1 MALIQ
6 DKTLV
11 KVLMVQGEKGDK
23 GDSGEITNLPDLLEA
38 LEDVVYTKT
47 EIDENFLDETEI
59 INGFYSKAQTYDKSV
74 LYTKA
79 EVNQLIQ
86 NLTDSISSLIG
97 DEVCYKP
104 GDTITIPNNTNGR
117 IRCAGY
123 ISESAKH
130 LRVTVPTKPIAGNTI
145 TINNLYISVRLT
157 TGGYGFIQCDADDSY
172 NIELGAYGQQLIA
185 DGNLV
190 VDEDTEADYLTVVP
204 LITNGQMTLLFK
216 FKYAL
221 RRNQGD
227 YVATNNTPVAF
238 DIAGD
243 FIVS

>member
-23 GDSGEITNLPDLLEA
+23 GDPGEITNLPDLLEA

-47 EIDENFLDETEI
+47 EIDDNFLDEDEI
-59 INGFYSKAQTYDKSV
+59 VNGFYSKAQTYSKSE

-97 DEVCYKP
+97 DEICYKA
-104 GDTITIPNNTNGR
+104 GDTITIPNDTNGR

-145 TINNLYISVRLT
+145 TIQNLYVSARHVN
-157 TGGYGFIQCDADDSY
+157 GGYIYVPCNSAHDTYYRLGSFCQTLVRDGE
-172 NIELGAYGQQLIA
+172 IELF
-185 DGNLV
+185 
-190 VDEDTEADYLTVVP
+190 EDVEPDFLTVTP
-204 LITNGQMTLLFK
+204 LVTNGQMTLLLK

-221 RRNQGD
+221 ERD
-227 YVATNNTPVAF
+227 EDDHVATNNTPVAF